1 MALDEKTLGEIARQL
16 IEAEDNRK
24 AIDPITDNHPSISI
38 EDAYKIQLKVVG
50 LKQQRGQVIV
60 GKKIGLTSKRMQD
73 LLGVYEPD
81 YGHILDRMVVFE
93 GQPMSLSELI
103 QPKVEAEIAFILKKD
118 LKGPGI
124 TAATVLNATEGV
136 MPAIEVIDS
145 RIRDWKIKIQ
155 DTVADNASSA
165 RVILGGKIL
174 PAQKLDLRYVG
185 IVLEKNG
192 EIVATGAGAAVLG
205 NPAQSAAW
213 LANKLSEFDVAL
225 KAGEIIMS
233 GSLVSAVEVKP
244 NDVIRATFD
253 RLGSVTAK
261 FIA

>member
-1 MALDEKTLGEIARQL
+1 
-16 IEAEDNRK
+16 
-24 AIDPITDNHPSISI
+24 
-38 EDAYKIQLKVVG
+38 
-50 LKQQRGQVIV
+50 
-60 GKKIGLTSKRMQD
+60 
-73 LLGVYEPD
+73 
-81 YGHILDRMVVFE
+81 
-93 GQPMSLSELI
+93 
-103 QPKVEAEIAFILKKD
+103 
-118 LKGPGI
+118 
-124 TAATVLNATEGV
+124 
-136 MPAIEVIDS
+136 
-145 RIRDWKIKIQ
+145 
-155 DTVADNASSA
+155 
-165 RVILGGKIL
+165 VILGGKIISV
-174 PAQKLDLRYVG
+174 QELDLRYVG